1 MGILFDGD
9 TKVYKVF
16 DTWQLLPDC
25 ITWMSIGVNDAKG
38 DSYSEH

>member
-1 MGILFDGD
+1 MATCEFTLM
-9 TKVYKVF
+9 VV
-16 DTWQLLPDC
+16 C